1 MEKFTRITSV
11 AAPLMQANIDTD
23 TIIPMSRYVTAEIDT
38 LHQFAFEPLRFN
50 ADGSENPNFALNQ
63 RAFRGAHILIVGP
76 NFGCGSSRETAVWAI
91 AGLGIRCIIA
101 PSFGSIFYANCF
113 QSGLLPVVVP
123 LVTVEA
129 FAVLAETEPERA
141 EFTVNL
147 ETCQV
152 VPPKGASVSFQVEP
166 FRRVALLEGLDDI
179 GLTMKHDEEIA
190 DFQRQ
195 DRQQR
200 PWIYLR

>member
-1 MEKFTRITSV
+1 
-11 AAPLMQANIDTD
+11 MQ
-23 TIIPMSRYVTAEIDT
+23 
-38 LHQFAFEPLRFN
+38 
-50 ADGSENPNFALNQ
+50 NPNFALNQ
-63 RAFRGAHILIVGP
+63 RAFRGARILIVGP

-101 PSFGSIFYANCF
+101 PGFGSIFYANCF
-113 QSGLLPVVVP
+113 QSGLLPVVLS

-129 FAVLAETEPERA
+129 FAVLAETESERA

-179 GLTMKHDEEIA
+179 GLTMKHEEEIT